1 MERWLEAAMIIVG
14 FGLGMMI
21 GQPVKAL
28 LLGLF

>member
-1 MERWLEAAMIIVG
+1 MERWIVSTMVIVG

>member
-1 MERWLEAAMIIVG
+1 MDRWLEAAMIVTG